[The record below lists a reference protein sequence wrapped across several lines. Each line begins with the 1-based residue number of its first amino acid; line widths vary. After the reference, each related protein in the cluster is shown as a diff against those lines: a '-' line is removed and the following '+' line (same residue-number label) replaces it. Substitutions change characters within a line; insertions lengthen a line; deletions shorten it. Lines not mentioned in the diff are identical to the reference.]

1 MDIIIGF
8 DEIYCE
14 DINSMKVQEDL
25 VFSDRNRNLI
35 IDMNDYINEKMYFS
49 AFKRI
54 MKLLKNHIEKE
65 YDVKVLLIEI
75 SD

>member
-1 MDIIIGF
+1 
-8 DEIYCE
+8 
-14 DINSMKVQEDL
+14 
-25 VFSDRNRNLI
+25 
-35 IDMNDYINEKMYFS
+35 MNNYINEKMYFN